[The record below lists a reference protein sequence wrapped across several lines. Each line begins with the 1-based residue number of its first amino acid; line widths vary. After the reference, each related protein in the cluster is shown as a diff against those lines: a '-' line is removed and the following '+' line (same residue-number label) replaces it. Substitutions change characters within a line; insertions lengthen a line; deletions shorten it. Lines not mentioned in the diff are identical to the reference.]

1 MNHAVQTCVVQG
13 SVIYFCS
20 FFPFCS
26 YKIQHVSPLTSLHIL
41 LFVILCSFLFICSVS
56 SDLFFIS
63 QLHFQQYLIFCF
75 LLPNSSMFFI
85 SDVVLFLI
93 LLYWVLPTYCFY
105 YDLLSYFST
114 LSIYFWWLLPNWPLP
129 NFFQLKKFF
138 SPKPIS
144 VFICHIPVYIF
155 SYAILK
161 GPILVI
167 TRILVPAGQL
177 KEWGALKDEIE
188 THLYLYQVIS
198 WLSSRQPQLHTS

>member
-1 MNHAVQTCVVQG
+1 MQFKPVLFKGQLYIFVPFFHSVLTKYSMYLHWLPCIFFYLWFYVLFYLFVQFRQTC
-13 SVIYFCS
+13 F
-20 FFPFCS
+20 S
-26 YKIQHVSPLTSLHIL
+26 YP
-41 LFVILCSFLFICSVS
+41 
-56 SDLFFIS
+56 

-177 KEWGALKDEIE
+177 KEWGALKNEIE